1 MAEQPSAEQIGAY
14 AFRVWGYKQGEVV
27 SVLVHLGDRLGLFR
41 ALAERRTTDAAG
53 LAGATGLAE
62 RWVLEWLRG
71 MAAVELVATTDGE
84 TFTMPPE
91 AVPVLVDGR
100 HLAFAAGAFGGGRPA
115 GFVDRLAEAFRT
127 GIGPTYDDQGEQG
140 AHEVERMSA
149 AWSATAL
156 VPVILPRLDGVV
168 AKLEAG
174 ARVLDVGCGA
184 GVAMAAIAEA
194 FPATQVEGV
203 DLSRHAIE
211 RATERLASVPNATAR
226 LGRAEEITE
235 AEAYDLVLTFDC
247 LHDMTRPEDAIAAVR
262 RAVRPDGT
270 WLAKEI
276 RCWPTWEQ
284 NRKNPMLAMFYGF
297 SVTGCMA
304 SATSEPGGAGLG
316 TVGLHGDLLRSMAE
330 AAGFTRFAVH
340 DVDDPANL
348 YYEIRA
354 GA

>member
-1 MAEQPSAEQIGAY
+1 VGEPTKEAIGAY

-41 ALAERRTTDAAG
+41 ALAELGTTDAAG
-53 LAGATGLAE
+53 LAGATGLHE

-71 MAAVELVATTDGE
+71 MAAAELLGTADGE
-84 TFTMPPE
+84 TFTLPPE
-91 AVPVLVDGR
+91 ARAVLVDED
-100 HLAFAAGAFGGGRPA
+100 HLAFAAGAFNGGRPA
-115 GFVDRLAEAFRT
+115 EFVDQLAEAFRT
-127 GIGPTYDDQGEQG
+127 GIGPTYDDQGAQG

-149 AWSATAL
+149 AWSRTAL

-174 ARVLDVGCGA
+174 ARVLDLGCGG

-194 FPATQVEGV
+194 FPATHVDGV
-203 DLSRHAIE
+203 DLSRHAVD
-211 RATERLASVPNATAR
+211 RAEVRLAGIPNATVR
-226 LGRAEEITE
+226 VGRAEEVTE

-247 LHDMTRPEDAIAAVR
+247 LHDMTRPGDAIAAVR
-262 RAVRPDGT
+262 RAVKPDGT

-276 RCWPTWEQ
+276 RCWPTWQQ

-297 SVTGCMA
+297 SITGCMA

-316 TVGLHGDLLRSMAE
+316 TVGLHGELLEQLAS
-330 AAGFTRFAVH
+330 AAGFGRFTVH
-340 DVDDPANL
+340 DVEDPANL
-348 YYEIRA
+348 YYEIRV
-354 GA
+354 